1 MLFAKVCHRLACLKL
16 ESWIM
21 TWNQRWRQALWNQRC
36 FSLLSYL
43 FESHVI
49 AVILVFN
56 ILFWQDGT
64 ALAWR
69 YEVKPKMKVNAF
81 MLQKPNASTNME
93 NMKSSSICSVF
104 FEECKKIPKTKYC
117 KQLWEVGAWHVKKT
131 SCQKS
136 CPLKVMITDHVP
148 AALQP
153 TKPKLCL
160 TCQLTIEGNSAF
172 KVSWTKLLLP
182 CQILI
187 LISNQ
192 STLRLKNLIPN
203 LVFIM
208 TIRYYVEVEL

>member
-21 TWNQRWRQALWNQRC
+21 TWNQRWRQAPWNKRC

-117 KQLWEVGAWHVKKT
+117 KQLWEVGAWHVKKHPV
-131 SCQKS
+131 KN
-136 CPLKVMITDHVP
+136 PVLEGDDHRPCAGRIATNQAKAVP
-148 AALQP
+148 HMSIDHWREQRFQGELNKAAL
-153 TKPKLCL
+153 
-160 TCQLTIEGNSAF
+160 AM
-172 KVSWTKLLLP
+172 
-182 CQILI
+182 
-187 LISNQ
+187 SNFD
-192 STLRLKNLIPN
+192 LN
-203 LVFIM
+203 
-208 TIRYYVEVEL
+208 